1 MKPTPSPPPRL
12 RSPPSETP
20 YFHLPLLLSGLG
32 TLPHGRAPSPL
43 HGDSRAPSPAACG
56 LLPAGRPGGAQ
67 FVGLQINLCCLGFV
81 CLLWG
86 RGVGSKL
93 KSEPPGIQPP
103 ALPAGSMDRELTFR
117 PSHLPTPASPS
128 PDPPPTSPPLHW
140 FPHVYPPG
148 EMRAPQGPRPGS
160 AARRFLRT
168 NISIYPTPPPLPVAG
183 HKSTNHP

>member
-1 MKPTPSPPPRL
+1 MSREQPCAENSLGINQTRTSMKPTPSPPPRL

-128 PDPPPTSPPLHW
+128 PDPPPHLAAAALVPPCISPW
-140 FPHVYPPG
+140 GDESTPG
-148 EMRAPQGPRPGS
+148 AQ
-160 AARRFLRT
+160 ARECGQKV
-168 NISIYPTPPPLPVAG
+168 P
-183 HKSTNHP
+183 